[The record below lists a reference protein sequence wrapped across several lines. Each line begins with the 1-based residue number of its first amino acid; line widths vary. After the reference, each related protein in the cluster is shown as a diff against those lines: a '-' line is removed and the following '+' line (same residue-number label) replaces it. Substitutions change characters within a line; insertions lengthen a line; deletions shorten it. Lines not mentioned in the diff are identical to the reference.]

1 MVQERDTY
9 FLLVDQGM
17 SFAEAARAVGISTR
31 TGERWRN
38 GRGASGRI
46 RAYPPINAAPAA
58 EPGDPS
64 RYLREADR
72 VHIADRLL
80 EKATIRAIAAELGR
94 SPSTISREVRRNGTI
109 LPNGRQHYRPYT
121 AQRRADARRSRP
133 KTGKIGRNPDRL
145 PVVDTQPLLQD
156 AIAPGLLLAPAVQ
169 RPDGTLQRHPAR
181 DTRLTRLRL
190 GLPRRPPPGCARGGN
205 ECE

>member
-1 MVQERDTY
+1 MRSRRLRSASWSGQYPQPQARPWGSEPRPSGFYRSLQHLSPEVAVDSAVRTTRKPQGNRPLVQERDAY

-46 RAYPPINAAPAA
+46 KAYPPLNAAPVDVSS
-58 EPGDPS
+58 DPS

-72 VHIADRLL
+72 VHMADRLL

-94 SPSTISREVRRNGTI
+94 SPSTISRKVRRNGTI
-109 LPNGRQHYRPYT
+109 GWSQT
-121 AQRRADARRSRP
+121 
-133 KTGKIGRNPDRL
+133 DR
-145 PVVDTQPLLQD
+145 
-156 AIAPGLLLAPAVQ
+156 
-169 RPDGTLQRHPAR
+169 
-181 DTRLTRLRL
+181 
-190 GLPRRPPPGCARGGN
+190 
-205 ECE
+205 